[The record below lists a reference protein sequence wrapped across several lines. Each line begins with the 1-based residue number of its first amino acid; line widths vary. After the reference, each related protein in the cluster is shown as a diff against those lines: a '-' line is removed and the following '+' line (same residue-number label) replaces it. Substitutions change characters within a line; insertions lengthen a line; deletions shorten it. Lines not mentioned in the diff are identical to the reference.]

1 MKPKKER
8 IEKCE
13 RKSRR
18 GFLKSSAGLVAG
30 VAAAQWLPGRA
41 DAQQTSASPVILE
54 SLRNPNGRAILLKD
68 GIVLSMDSQVGDFEK
83 ADVLIQGKKIVSV
96 GPNLPAP
103 AHALMV
109 NATGMI
115 VMPGFI
121 DTHHHQFETP
131 LRSILSD
138 GLLGVAGDTA
148 STYQGMIL
156 GTFAPAYLPEDARLG
171 ELVASLSQMNAGV
184 TMTVDTSQVSL
195 TPEHT
200 DACIAGL
207 KESGRRAL
215 FAYSTGPGTK
225 SQYPQDIVR
234 LRKQYFSSDD
244 QLLTLALGDE
254 TNADRWKLARSV
266 GAPIVS
272 HIVNM
277 STLEPL
283 AKAGLMGPDNEYIH
297 CTRAGNETLWKTIAD
312 TGGKVSIA
320 PAIEMQMRHGMP
332 PIQAALDHG
341 IRPSLSVDVEC
352 NMTADMFSIMR
363 TAFTLQRA
371 LVNDRALAGE
381 QNLPP
386 LVTCRDVIEFAT
398 IAGARVA
405 HVDGKVGTLTPGKE
419 ADIILLGTE
428 RINTFPLNNV
438 PGTVVTLMDTSN
450 VEHVFIAGKV
460 MKWQGKLVG
469 VDLPGFGARSRS
481 RATGFWPGPTRRAT
495 SLGPAARPLS
505 VPLSARRSEKKF
517 AIHRTHLR
525 AFALPQRPRK
535 DPLRVT
541 ANSRHSGRLAWLIH
555 QRRES

>member
-1 MKPKKER
+1 
-8 IEKCE
+8 
-13 RKSRR
+13 
-18 GFLKSSAGLVAG
+18 
-30 VAAAQWLPGRA
+30 
-41 DAQQTSASPVILE
+41 
-54 SLRNPNGRAILLKD
+54 
-68 GIVLSMDSQVGDFEK
+68 
-83 ADVLIQGKKIVSV
+83 
-96 GPNLPAP
+96 
-103 AHALMV
+103 
-109 NATGMI
+109 
-115 VMPGFI
+115 
-121 DTHHHQFETP
+121 
-131 LRSILSD
+131 
-138 GLLGVAGDTA
+138 
-148 STYQGMIL
+148 MIL
-156 GTFAPAYLPEDARLG
+156 GTFAPAYLPEDARLA
-171 ELVASLSQMNAGV
+171 ELVASLSQMSAGV
-184 TMTVDTSQVSL
+184 TTTVDTSQVSV

-207 KESGRRAL
+207 QESGRRAL
-215 FAYSTGPGTK
+215 FAYSTGPGSK

-277 STLEPL
+277 RTLEPL
-283 AKAGLMGPDNEYIH
+283 AQAGLMGPDNEYIH
-297 CTRAGNETLWKTIAD
+297 CTRSGNETLWKTIAD

-371 LVNDRALAGE
+371 LINERALAGE

-405 HVDGKVGTLTPGKE
+405 HLDHKVGTLTPGKE

-450 VEHVFIAGKV
+450 VEHVFVAGKI
-460 MKWQGKLVG
+460 MKWQGKLVA
-469 VDLPGFGARSRS
+469 VDLPRLRRQIEKSRDGLLARTNQTRNFFG
-481 RATGFWPGPTRRAT
+481 TCC
-495 SLGPAARPLS
+495 
-505 VPLSARRSEKKF
+505 
-517 AIHRTHLR
+517 
-525 AFALPQRPRK
+525 
-535 DPLRVT
+535 T
-541 ANSRHSGRLAWLIH
+541 AS
-555 QRRES
+555 

>member
-18 GFLKSSAGLVAG
+18 GFLKSGAGLVAG

-54 SLRNPNGRAILLKD
+54 SLRNANGRAILLKD
-68 GIVLSMDSQVGDFEK
+68 GIVLSLDSQVGDFEK

-109 NATGMI
+109 NAAGMI

-138 GLLGVAGDTA
+138 GLLGVAGDST

-207 KESGRRAL
+207 KGSGRRAV

-234 LRKQYFSSDD
+234 LRKQYFSTDD

-283 AKAGLMGPDNEYIH
+283 ANAGLMGPDNEYIH
-297 CTRAGNETLWKTIAD
+297 CTWGGSETLWKTIAD

-371 LVNDRALAGE
+371 LVNERALAGE

-386 LVTCRDVIEFAT
+386 LLTCRDVIEFAT
-398 IAGARVA
+398 IGGARVA

-460 MKWQGKLVG
+460 MKWQGKLAG
-469 VDLPGFGARSRS
+469 VDLAGLRRQIEKARDGLLARTKQTRNFFG
-481 RATGFWPGPTRRAT
+481 TCC
-495 SLGPAARPLS
+495 AA
-505 VPLSARRSEKKF
+505 
-517 AIHRTHLR
+517 
-525 AFALPQRPRK
+525 
-535 DPLRVT
+535 
-541 ANSRHSGRLAWLIH
+541 G
-555 QRRES
+555 

>member
-1 MKPKKER
+1 MKLKRER
-8 IEKCE
+8 AEKCE
-13 RKSRR
+13 GNSRR
-18 GFLKSSAGLVAG
+18 GFLKGSVGLVAG
-30 VAAAQWLPGRA
+30 VAAAQWLPGPA
-41 DAQQTSASPVILE
+41 VAQQSAASSVTLE
-54 SLRNPNGRAILLKD
+54 NLRNPNGRAILLKD

-83 ADVLIQGKKIVSV
+83 GDVLIQGKKIVSV
-96 GPNLPAP
+96 GPNVAAP
-103 AHALMV
+103 AHALVV

-138 GLLGVAGDTA
+138 GLLGTAGDTA

-156 GTFAPAYLPEDARLG
+156 GTFAPTYLPEDARLG

-207 KESGRRAL
+207 QESGRRAL
-215 FAYSTGPGTK
+215 FAYSTGPGAK

-234 LRKQYFSSDD
+234 LRKQYFSSDE

-254 TNADRWKLARSV
+254 TNAERWKLARSV

-297 CTRAGNETLWKTIAD
+297 CTRSGNENLWKTIAD

-363 TAFTLQRA
+363 SAFTLQRA
-371 LVNDRALAGE
+371 LLNERALAGE
-381 QNLPP
+381 QKLPS

-398 IAGARVA
+398 IGGARVA

-419 ADIILLGTE
+419 ADIILLGTD

-469 VDLPGFGARSRS
+469 VDLARLRQQIEKSRDGLLARTNQTRNFFG
-481 RATGFWPGPTRRAT
+481 TCC
-495 SLGPAARPLS
+495 AA
-505 VPLSARRSEKKF
+505 
-517 AIHRTHLR
+517 
-525 AFALPQRPRK
+525 
-535 DPLRVT
+535 
-541 ANSRHSGRLAWLIH
+541 G
-555 QRRES
+555 